1 MTNQKASNKIEKQEY
16 RVLTDS
22 WYTTVIF
29 MNRTQARERTIL
41 LEAFEEYD
49 SFLGGVTEEEFIGMA
64 WIEVVEHSG
73 VSYKESSPLG
83 FDEMK
88 ELAKDPYKNRKKKV
102 VREIQS
108 IRQVIVQS
116 ENESG
121 VEFIHSPHD
130 IARFVTP
137 IIGDVDREVLFA
149 IYLNTK
155 NRIIGVEKISV
166 GTVNSSLAH
175 PREIIKGAVLCNAST
190 YILCHQHPTGNPNPS
205 NEDLMI
211 TEKMKDIG
219 ELVDIPLLDH
229 VIVTSDE
236 TKYVSLRQ
244 QGHF

>member
-88 ELAKDPYKNRKKKV
+88 ELAKDPMKNRKKKML
-102 VREIQS
+102 REIQH
-108 IRQVIVQS
+108 IKQVIVPS
-116 ENESG
+116 ENISE
-121 VEFIHSPHD
+121 VDTIRSPID
-130 IARFVTP
+130 IAKFATP
-137 IIGDVDREVLFA
+137 IIGDLDREVLLA
-149 IYLNTK
+149 IFMNTK
-155 NRIIGVEKISV
+155 NRVVAVEKVSV
-166 GTVNSSLAH
+166 GSINSSIVH
-175 PREIIKGAVLCNAST
+175 PREVMKGAILNNAST
-190 YILCHQHPTGNPNPS
+190 FALVHQHPSQNPEPS
-205 NEDLMI
+205 NDDLLV
-211 TEKMKDIG
+211 TERMAEVG
-219 ELVDIPLLDH
+219 EVFGIQLLDH

-236 TKYVSLRQ
+236 RNYVSLKQR
-244 QGHF
+244 GRI